1 MEVMKPQL
9 QVDHAIAIIISVAT
23 TPKIWPEQLLQ
34 ILPFMIKLHENL
46 PKDEQIHTTKVDKV
60 TE

>member
-46 PKDEQIHTTKVDKV
+46 PKDEQIHNQSR
-60 TE
+60 